1 MDIGDKLKITL
12 GTILIVGIIAMTIVS
27 IGFSMNNK
35 DKPVVAMSRENYQ
48 IQTHTIDSLTRVVD
62 SLQTEIFAIED
73 GFDFK
78 EHRYED
84 VVFEYELGLSYLKD
98 YHPKAYKDFHRIIA
112 HKEKYSHEV
121 ERENTK
127 ILNQYKTE

>member
-1 MDIGDKLKITL
+1 MDNNNTTRKIGLLIILYIGIASIFFFILNKRDKHTPVIT
-12 GTILIVGIIAMTIVS
+12 I
-27 IGFSMNNK
+27 NK
-35 DKPVVAMSRENYQ
+35 ESYTN
-48 IQTHTIDSLTRVVD
+48 QTHTIDSLTRVVD

-112 HKEKYSHEV
+112 HKEQYSHEI

-127 ILNQYKTE
+127 RLNADDL

>member
-1 MDIGDKLKITL
+1 MDTDTRLKITL
-12 GTILIVGIIAMTIVS
+12 GAILIVGIIAMAIVS

-62 SLQTEIFAIED
+62 SLQTEIFTIED

-112 HKEKYSHEV
+112 HKEKYSHEI
-121 ERENTK
+121 ERENK
-127 ILNQYKTE
+127 KTLSIKDL

>member
-1 MDIGDKLKITL
+1 MNTNTTLKITL
-12 GTILIVGIIAMTIVS
+12 GTILIVGIIAITIVS

-112 HKEKYSHEV
+112 HKERYSHEV

>member
-1 MDIGDKLKITL
+1 MDTNTKLKITL

-62 SLQTEIFAIED
+62 SLEMEIHSQAQKFDNTEKKY
-73 GFDFK
+73 K
-78 EHRYED
+78 EIL
-84 VVFEYELGLSYLKD
+84 FEYELGIDRIKN
-98 YHPKAYKDFHRIIA
+98 YHPRAYEDFHRILA
-112 HKEKYSHEV
+112 YREDYS
-121 ERENTK
+121 REAEIENK
-127 ILNQYKTE
+127 KRLNEYDR